1 MLNSKQTLKL
11 GLVAD
16 IRQGFAFREKVIE
29 HDAGNAHIVQIKDIR
44 QPEQVEWGMQLCPEI
59 LPKMD
64 WQGTDQAKIV
74 DDCVLLPCRGEY
86 LQAHYVK
93 PKGKP
98 ESALPIIAS
107 SQFLLMTPKKA
118 VLTEYLCWYLNQS
131 QVQQRLR
138 NEGQGTKILMLSIA
152 NMNDFMIAVPSIE
165 TQRYIIDLNQ
175 LWEQEQRLTQ
185 KLLQNRE
192 QMMQGI
198 FQQLLKGQ

>member
-64 WQGTDQAKIV
+64 WQGKDQAKIV

-138 NEGQGTKILMLSIA
+138 NEGQGTKILMLSVA

-198 FQQLLKGQ
+198 FQHLLKGQ

>member
-64 WQGTDQAKIV
+64 WQGKDQAKIV

-86 LQAHYVK
+86 LKAHYLTVEECS
-93 PKGKP
+93 

-107 SQFLLMTPKKA
+107 SQFLILTPKPMI
-118 VLTEYLCWYLNQS
+118 LTEYLCWYLNQTT
-131 QVQQRLR
+131 VQQRLR
-138 NEGQGTKILMLSIA
+138 QGGQGTKILMLSVA
-152 NMNDFMIAVPSIE
+152 SMNDFLIAVPSLD
-165 TQRYIIDLNQ
+165 TQRQIVALNR
-175 LWEQEQRLTQ
+175 LWEQEQVLTQ

-192 QMMQGI
+192 QMMQGV
-198 FQQLLKGQ
+198 FQQLLKE

>member
-64 WQGTDQAKIV
+64 WQGKDQAKIT
-74 DDCVLLPCRGEY
+74 DECVLLPCRGEY

-93 PKGKP
+93 PDGSP
-98 ESALPIIAS
+98 ESALPIVVS
-107 SQFLLMTPKKA
+107 SQFLLMTPKKS

-138 NEGQGTKILMLSIA
+138 NEGQGTKILMLSVA

-165 TQRYIIDLNQ
+165 TQRHIIDLNQ

>member
-16 IRQGFAFREKVIE
+16 IRQWFAFREKVIE

-64 WQGTDQAKIV
+64 WQGKDQAKIV

-86 LQAHYVK
+86 LKAHYLTVEERSK
-93 PKGKP
+93 
-98 ESALPIIAS
+98 SALPIIAS
-107 SQFLLMTPKKA
+107 SQFLILTPKPTI
-118 VLTEYLCWYLNQS
+118 LTEYLCWYLNQTT
-131 QVQQRLR
+131 VQQRLR
-138 NEGQGTKILMLSIA
+138 QGGQGTKILMLSVA
-152 NMNDFMIAVPSIE
+152 SMNDFLIAVPSLDI
-165 TQRYIIDLNQ
+165 QRQIVALNR
-175 LWEQEQRLTQ
+175 LWEQEQVLTQ

-192 QMMQGI
+192 QMMQGV
-198 FQQLLKGQ
+198 FQQLLKE